1 MLLWFADFMN
11 VTEEVTI
18 HRPNVSTL
26 LVRWDGKGGRKD
38 VTESYGGDQVD
49 LS

>member
-1 MLLWFADFMN
+1 MITKCAACFF
-11 VTEEVTI
+11 VTKASSDCVCGGGGE
-18 HRPNVSTL
+18 
-26 LVRWDGKGGRKD
+26 VRWDGKGGRKD

>member
-1 MLLWFADFMN
+1 MITNCAACYF
-11 VTEEVTI
+11 VTKASSDCVCVGGGE
-18 HRPNVSTL
+18 
-26 LVRWDGKGGRKD
+26 VRWDGKGGRKD